1 MIHSRRPKSLLATL
15 AATIA
20 LLTVVVMPASAITRG
35 GEADDGRHPHVGQ
48 LLFYVPDYPASRYG
62 PEDPGAWFTCTGTL
76 TGPTL
81 QFVVTAGHC
90 TYAVG
95 LDGQATTE
103 TMNGRGGNDIWI
115 SFADQPNYDI
125 LEPSSTFTSNAERYA
140 QWSTAL
146 NASDEWTRGTADSHP
161 DYIDAA
167 FFLAD
172 LGAVVLEHAVD
183 SGGRYATLPEE
194 DQLDVLKP
202 GKRTTFTTV
211 GYGMNRSFPPGTPA
225 DIMLS
230 EDSGLRMV
238 AYPQLQRIN
247 VPGYTGDFAMMLS
260 SNASTGGT
268 CFGDSGGPNFLG
280 DTDVLAGVTSFG
292 LTYTC
297 AGTSGVYRVDR
308 ADDLNWLEG
317 TYGAYL
323 P

>member
-1 MIHSRRPKSLLATL
+1 LVHSRRPKSLLATL

-20 LLTVVVMPASAITRG
+20 LLTVMVMPASAITRG

-76 TGPTL
+76 TGPSF

-90 TYAVG
+90 TFAVG
-95 LDGQATTE
+95 NGGQPTTE
-103 TMNGRGGNDIWI
+103 TTDGRGGNDVWI
-115 SFADQPNYDI
+115 SFADEPNFGI
-125 LEPSSTFTSNAERYA
+125 LGASSSFTSNAARYA

-146 NASDEWTRGTADSHP
+146 NASAEWTRGTADTHP
-161 DYIDAA
+161 DYSDAA
-167 FFLAD
+167 FFRAD
-172 LGAVVLEHAVD
+172 LGAVVLEDAVD
-183 SGGRYATLPEE
+183 SGGRYATLPA
-194 DQLDVLKP
+194 DSQLNALKP
-202 GKRTTFTTV
+202 GQRTTFTTV

-230 EDSGLRMV
+230 EDAGIRMV

-268 CFGDSGGPNFLG
+268 CFGDSGGPNFL
-280 DTDVLAGVTSFG
+280 DATDVLAGVTSFG

-297 AGTSGVYRVDR
+297 AGTSGVYRVDG
-308 ADDLNWLEG
+308 ADDLGWLYR
-317 TYGAYL
+317 TFGAYL